1 MNHDPAEMFRPMGE
15 LRHTRDERVCSDLY
29 TWADGDIEPG
39 RSDCVVA
46 SLEAIRSEAPDRVAF
61 GLAERLASGS
71 EYL

>member
-29 TWADGDIEPG
+29 SWADGDIEPG

-46 SLEAIRSEAPDRVAF
+46 SLEAIRSEAPDRVV
-61 GLAERLASGS
+61 LD
-71 EYL
+71 